1 MGALVG
7 IAIQELPAIIESLKG
22 LFVSQHPDA
31 PVPTDAEVIS
41 AYQEALASSLAKDAN
56 WLSVHQEPTSDQ

>member
-31 PVPTDAEVIS
+31 PVPSDADVIA
-41 AYQEALASSLAKDAN
+41 AYQEALASSLAKDSA
-56 WLSVHQEPTSDQ
+56 WLAAHPEPTGDQ